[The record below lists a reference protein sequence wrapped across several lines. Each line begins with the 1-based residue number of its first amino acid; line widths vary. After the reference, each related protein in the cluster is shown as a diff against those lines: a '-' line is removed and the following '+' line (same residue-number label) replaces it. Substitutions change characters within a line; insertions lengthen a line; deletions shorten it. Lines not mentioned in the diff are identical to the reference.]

1 MRWPWQ
7 TRAPALVPTVDTW
20 IHSQQR
26 PPYRDQAAVLAT
38 FRKNPR
44 IFSVADRVAEG
55 VASPEWRAYRVPSK
69 EVLRDFR
76 SMDEYQRRDAKQD
89 MTEVTNSQALALW
102 NRSTPD
108 MTAFQIRR
116 TMQLH
121 LDLAGESYS
130 LLEINGMGVPGFI
143 YPLNPVWV
151 TPPDGRAAYG
161 GERSYLINGGGFQS
175 KMFPV
180 DRIFAIKKID
190 PNDPYGRGVGIGTA
204 LANEIDID
212 EYGAQTAAAKFFNGG
227 MPDWFIKLEGLGTE
241 ELKTYKARFQE
252 QFRGH
257 KKAGQVHF
265 TNAKG
270 LEAVKL
276 DQSLVDLDLVDLRR
290 FAAEVIRESFGVPPE
305 VMGNVD
311 NSNRATISAAYY
323 LFATLCLVPRLRT
336 LEDAINQRLLPLFG
350 EENIL
355 ITYDSPVPDDAEAE
369 REVKLAVPR
378 VFTVNEIRE
387 AGGEEYRDDGDD
399 LYSDI
404 DITETE
410 PVTEGEDTE
419 DQDEPETEAEP
430 AAEAASGASAA
441 GNEKAPAASQ
451 LSLNGAQVTAAKE
464 IVLDVAYGRLPRE
477 SGKSMLMSF
486 FGLTSEQAEQIL
498 GDVGKS
504 FVPAP
509 EGGEAAPAAPA
520 EPNANA

>member
-1 MRWPWQ
+1 M
-7 TRAPALVPTVDTW
+7 PAIDTW

-26 PPYRDQAAVLAT
+26 PPLRDQAAVLAT

-55 VASPEWRAYRVPSK
+55 VATPEWRAYRVTGPD
-69 EVLRDFR
+69 VLRDFR
-76 SMDEYQRRDAKQD
+76 SMDEYQRREIKRDLK
-89 MTEVTNSQALALW
+89 EVTNSQTLALW

-108 MTAFQIRR
+108 MTAHQIRR
-116 TMQLH
+116 TIQLH
-121 LDLAGESYS
+121 MDLAGESYS
-130 LLEINGMGVPGFI
+130 LLELNGLGVPGFI

-151 TPPDGRAAYG
+151 TPPDGRTFPGQQKLYTV
-161 GERSYLINGGGFQS
+161 NGGGITN
-175 KMFPV
+175 KMFPA
-180 DRIFAIKKID
+180 DRIFAIRKVD

-227 MPDWFIKLEGLGTE
+227 MPDWFIKLEGLGE
-241 ELKTYKARFQE
+241 AELKVYKAKFQE

-257 KKAGQVHF
+257 KKAGQVNF

-276 DQSLVDLDLVDLRR
+276 DQSFVDLDLVELRK

-305 VMGNVD
+305 VMGNVE

-336 LEDAINQRLLPLFG
+336 IEDAINQRLVPLMG
-350 EENIL
+350 EDGIM
-355 ITYDSPVPDDAEAE
+355 ITYDSPVPDDAESE
-369 REVKLAVPR
+369 REVKLALPKI
-378 VFTVNEIRE
+378 FTVDELRAE
-387 AGGEEYRDDGDD
+387 GGEEPLDEGKGGDE

-410 PVTEGEDTE
+410 PM
-419 DQDEPETEAEP
+419 DEVDDDESETEAETETETEP
-430 AAEAASGASAA
+430 SPTPTETTNEA
-441 GNEKAPAASQ
+441 APAASQ

-464 IVLDVAYGRLPRE
+464 VVLDVAYGRLPRE
-477 SGKSMLMSF
+477 TGIAMLQSF
-486 FGLTSEQAEQIL
+486 FGLTPEQAEAIM
-498 GDVGKS
+498 GTVGKT
-504 FVPAP
+504 FQPTP
-509 EGGEAAPAAPA
+509 EGGAAESAPDA
-520 EPNANA
+520 ES